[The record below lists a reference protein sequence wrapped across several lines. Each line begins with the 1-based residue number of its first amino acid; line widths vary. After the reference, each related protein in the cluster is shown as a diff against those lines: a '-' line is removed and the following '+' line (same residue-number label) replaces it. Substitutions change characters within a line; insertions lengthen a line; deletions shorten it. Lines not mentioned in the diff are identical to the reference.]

1 MQTPQKFRSDFM
13 DLPPK
18 MQGKVL
24 EILKRNGGDNFNA
37 DALLQAPAGP
47 GGPSDFAKTEFI
59 VENFE
64 GEREFETTSR
74 RVPEFAPL
82 FRSSPKDVE
91 QQQQQPPPQQQQQ
104 QQPSNRFRP
113 MMPKNKFEILQSPNK
128 PVEEVTLQRVNAP
141 LIRQREPTSTTS
153 ITTTSSGSD
162 LDAETEGK
170 RDAVLLHR
178 GPFHQHFVSSSILTY
193 CAVVL

>member
-1 MQTPQKFRSDFM
+1 MQTPQKFRSDFL

-37 DALLQAPAGP
+37 DALLQVPAGP
-47 GGPSDFAKTEFI
+47 GGPGDFAKTDFMI
-59 VENFE
+59 ENFE
-64 GEREFETTSR
+64 GEKEFETTSR
-74 RVPEFAPL
+74 RVPEFAPI

-91 QQQQQPPPQQQQQ
+91 QQQQQPPPQPQQQQ
-104 QQPSNRFRP
+104 QLSNRFRP

-141 LIRQREPTSTTS
+141 LIRQREPTSFT
-153 ITTTSSGSD
+153 TTTSLATTLGSD
-162 LDAETEGK
+162 LDSETEGK
-170 RDAVLLHR
+170 RETV
-178 GPFHQHFVSSSILTY
+178 
-193 CAVVL
+193 